1 VSDDPVV
8 VRDLLHGRV
17 LHDSARVVVVDKP
30 ADVLSE
36 DVARGLGKKLVHRLD
51 RGTSGCL
58 LLADDARAV
67 QRLQKLREA
76 GGLRRVYRFVA
87 HGVVDD
93 DVTLTSTLQ
102 RDRGDGLRGTRLA
115 GHSSDDDDDD
125 DGATA
130 VMKVRRL
137 WVGERD
143 GVVVSGGEAELITG
157 RTHQV
162 RIQLAEAGHVLVG
175 ERVYGRDR
183 IAQGLQLVTSSRLML
198 HAFRLAFV
206 HPHTRVDVVVEAPLP
221 AGFASIDAGA

>member
-1 VSDDPVV
+1 MSDDVV
-8 VRDLLHGRV
+8 VLF
-17 LHDSARVVVVDKP
+17 DSARIVVVDKP

-36 DVARGLGKKLVHRLD
+36 DVAQAMGRKLVHRLD

-76 GGLRRVYRFVA
+76 GGLRRLYRFVA
-87 HGVVDD
+87 HDVVDHA
-93 DVTLTSTLQ
+93 TLTSTLV
-102 RDRGDGLRGTRLA
+102 RDRGDGLRGTRLTGA
-115 GHSSDDDDDD
+115 RVDDDDDDDDD
-125 DGATA
+125 DGAVATT
-130 VMKVRRL
+130 VVRRL

-143 GVVVSGGEAELITG
+143 GVVVSGGEAELVTG

-162 RIQLAEAGHVLVG
+162 RIQLAEAGHPLVG

-183 IAQGLQLVTSSRLML
+183 VARGLPLVASSRLML

-206 HPHTRVDVVVEAPLP
+206 HPHTHVEVIVEAPLP
-221 AGFASIDAGA
+221 PGFAAIDAGA

>member
-1 VSDDPVV
+1 VSDEFV
-8 VRDLLHGRV
+8 V

-36 DVARGLGKKLVHRLD
+36 DVATALRKKLVHRLD

-93 DVTLTSTLQ
+93 DVTLTSTLV
-102 RDRGDGLRGTRLA
+102 RNRGDGLRGTRLA
-115 GHSSDDDDDD
+115 DHLDEEPGT
-125 DGATA
+125 TA
-130 VMKVRRL
+130 IMRVQRR
-137 WVGERD
+137 WVQERD
-143 GVVVSGGEAELITG
+143 GVVMSGGEAELVTG

-162 RIQLAEAGHVLVG
+162 RIQLAEAGHPLVG

-183 IAQGLQLVTSSRLML
+183 IAQGLPMMTSPRLLL
-198 HAFRLAFV
+198 HAWRLAFR
-206 HPHTRVDVVVEAPLP
+206 HPHTHEDVVVEAPLP
-221 AGFASIDAGA
+221 TDFAPTDVAG

>member
-1 VSDDPVV
+1 MNSDPVV
-8 VRDLLHGRV
+8 VHALLQGV
-17 LHDSARVVVVDKP
+17 LHDSARIVVVDKP

-36 DVARGLGKKLVHRLD
+36 DVAGALGKKLVHRLD

-87 HGVVDD
+87 HGVIDD
-93 DVTLTSTLQ
+93 DVTLTSTLL
-102 RDRGDGLRGTRLA
+102 RNRGDGLRGTRLA
-115 GHSSDDDDDD
+115 GHVDEDPGTS
-125 DGATA
+125 AI
-130 VMKVRRL
+130 MQVRRQ

-143 GVVVSGGEAELITG
+143 GVVVSGGEAELVTG

-162 RIQLAEAGHVLVG
+162 RIQLAEAGHPLLG

-183 IAQGLQLVTSSRLML
+183 IAQGLPMMTSPRLLL
-198 HAFRLAFV
+198 HAWRLAFR
-206 HPHTRVDVVVEAPLP
+206 HPHTHEDVVVEAPLP
-221 AGFASIDAGA
+221 AAFLPNRE

>member
-1 VSDDPVV
+1 MSDEPAV
-8 VRDLLHGRV
+8 VRDLLLGV

-30 ADVLSE
+30 ADLLSE
-36 DVARGLGKKLVHRLD
+36 DVARALGKKLVHRLD

-87 HGVVDD
+87 HDVVDD
-93 DVTLTSTLQ
+93 DITLTATLL
-102 RDRGDGLRGTRLA
+102 RNRGDGLRGTRLA
-115 GHSSDDDDDD
+115 GHVDEDPGTS
-125 DGATA
+125 AI
-130 VMKVRRL
+130 MRVRRR

-143 GVVVSGGEAELITG
+143 GVVISGGEAELVTG

-162 RIQLAEAGHVLVG
+162 RIQLAEAGHVLLG

-183 IAQGLQLVTSSRLML
+183 IAQGLPLVSSPRLLL
-198 HAFRLAFV
+198 HAWRLAFR
-206 HPHTRVDVVVEAPLP
+206 HPHTHEDVVVESPLP
-221 AGFASIDAGA
+221 AAFLPNRE

>member
-1 VSDDPVV
+1 MSDEFV
-8 VRDLLHGRV
+8 V

-36 DVARGLGKKLVHRLD
+36 DVATALRKKLVHRLD

-93 DVTLTSTLQ
+93 DVTLTSTLV
-102 RDRGDGLRGTRLA
+102 RNRGDGLRGTRLA
-115 GHSSDDDDDD
+115 DHLDEEPGT
-125 DGATA
+125 TA
-130 VMKVRRL
+130 IMRVQRR
-137 WVGERD
+137 WVQERD
-143 GVVVSGGEAELITG
+143 GVVMSGGEAELVTG

-162 RIQLAEAGHVLVG
+162 RIQLAEAGHPLVG

-183 IAQGLQLVTSSRLML
+183 IAQGLPMMTSPRLLL
-198 HAFRLAFV
+198 HAWRLAFR
-206 HPHTRVDVVVEAPLP
+206 HPHTHEDVVVEAPLP
-221 AGFASIDAGA
+221 TDFAPTDVAG